1 MITNYPVDNYFN
13 DDRFEQTEHIKHWSS
28 KNNFIDLVILQP
40 GNKNDEFK
48 LEYLIINGTLI
59 LDGVST
65 LAGEYKRSISD

>member
-1 MITNYPVDNYFN
+1 
-13 DDRFEQTEHIKHWSS
+13 KHWSS